1 MVDLP
6 QDLVVTNNTRPDIKL
21 ADTVNINWSEFSSF
35 LRFYNDD
42 IIPKN
47 SNQLKQ
53 LLQTDKSDDQAV
65 LWSAVGRSVFRSGHF
80 INAKKIFDYSMSILS
95 NKNDPAQSYVLL
107 EYCNYLRFIF
117 QHDQVLN
124 ILNQMSFPVENEKMI
139 NWQLYT
145 HNAIFLTKGDLSQ
158 IPSLLELADY
168 FKNIEHYFLQSH
180 IHYIIGNQ
188 LRREKQFEKV
198 MPYYKEA
205 EVIAKKHNIP
215 QMLSDIYH
223 CMGLYEYHRGNP
235 KDSWKNYERG
245 LKHAVGFYQDGFLHV
260 NIGWTH
266 FQLGNFPQ
274 AESHYKQ
281 ALDTFTEH
289 GIFQQ
294 IPGACY
300 YLGAICEAEEKLL
313 EAREYYQL
321 GFKTSTFLVE
331 NGFPLAGDRK
341 KAVDGYVQFLEKHPD
356 TVSFLPRPDFSF
368 AIDKTMKQI
377 RATFQ
382 LAFLNTLFDKFKTVE
397 AVVNQIQISRPGYF
411 QIKRRNKDFAILPYP
426 KSVLE
431 FASKNLDD
439 TWKVFNKKFEA
450 ETLAFLYSSYGHN
463 KRVMSQKL
471 EMNYEHL
478 VALTAGIKRG
488 MTVVEA

>member
-1 MVDLP
+1 MVQLP
-6 QDLVVTNNTRPDIKL
+6 NDLVLTDSSQPDL
-21 ADTVNINWSEFSSF
+21 EWADTVNINWSEFTSF
-35 LRFYNDD
+35 LCFYDED
-42 IIPKN
+42 IIPEN
-47 SNQLKQ
+47 SEKLKKQ
-53 LLQTDKSDDQAV
+53 LQAVKSDNQAV

-80 INAKKIFDYSMSILS
+80 IDAKKIFDYAFSILT
-95 NKNDPAQSYVLL
+95 NKNDSAQAYVLL

-117 QHDQVLN
+117 QHGQVLN

-145 HNAIFLTKGDLSQ
+145 RYAVFLTKGDLSQ
-158 IPSLLELADY
+158 IPSLLEQADY
-168 FKNIEHYFLQSH
+168 FKNIHHFFLQSH
-180 IHYIIGNQ
+180 IYYIIGNQ
-188 LRREKQFEKV
+188 LRREKQFDQV
-198 MPYYKEA
+198 MPYYEKAEA
-205 EVIAKKHNIP
+205 IARIHDFP
-215 QMLSDIYH
+215 QLLSDIYH
-223 CMGLYEYHRGNP
+223 CMGLYEFHRGNP

-266 FQLGNFPQ
+266 FQMGNLTE
-274 AESHYKQ
+274 AETNYKQ
-281 ALDTFTEH
+281 ALKTFMDH

-300 YLGAICEAEEKLL
+300 YLGAICKAENKLSD
-313 EAREYYQL
+313 ARKYYQQ
-321 GFKTSTFLVE
+321 GFKSATFLVE
-331 NGFPLAGDRK
+331 NNFPLAGDRK
-341 KAVDGYVQFLEKHPD
+341 KAVDGYVEFLEKYPD
-356 TVSFLPRPDFSF
+356 TLPSKSLDLSF

-382 LAFLNTLFDKFKTVE
+382 MAFLDGLLDKMGTVE
-397 AVVNQIQISRPGYF
+397 EVTTQLKISRAGYF

-426 KSVLE
+426 QSVLE
-431 FASKNLDD
+431 FSGIYLNLN
-439 TWKVFNKKFEA
+439 WKAFNKKFEA
-450 ETLAFLYSSYGHN
+450 ETLAFLYGSYGQN

-471 EMNYEHL
+471 DMNYEHL